1 MCAPDIMPST
11 LRGTSAPLPS
21 YTTNTSAEVTM
32 FCDRCGANLTPASR
46 FCPTCG
52 KSFAPVAQ
60 PQAPEYRVS
69 RHVRN
74 LGILWMVYSAIHLI
88 PGLILQSMPHWL
100 PFRYDYPFFL
110 GGIFRAIG
118 AMLMLKGVLGLIAGW
133 GLLDRQPGHGS
144 GGTGEPRPP
153 DPTRTSGGA
162 GRQPLYGTST
172 TGPCQ

>member
-1 MCAPDIMPST
+1 
-11 LRGTSAPLPS
+11 
-21 YTTNTSAEVTM
+21 M

-133 GLLDRQPGHGS
+133 GLLDRQPWARMLAIVLGFLSLIHMPF
-144 GGTGEPRPP
+144 GTAIGIYTLWVLLPGPSAQEY
-153 DPTRTSGGA
+153 DQLA
-162 GRQPLYGTST
+162 QP
-172 TGPCQ
+172 

>member
-1 MCAPDIMPST
+1 
-11 LRGTSAPLPS
+11 
-21 YTTNTSAEVTM
+21 M
-32 FCDRCGANLTPASR
+32 FCDRCGANLAPASR

-133 GLLDRQPGHGS
+133 GLLDRQSWARMLAIVLGFLSLIHMPFGTAIGIYTLWVLLPGAS
-144 GGTGEPRPP
+144 EQEY
-153 DPTRTSGGA
+153 
-162 GRQPLYGTST
+162 RQIARS
-172 TGPCQ
+172 